1 MPFCSRVV
9 IHLLSKAN
17 EESLSM
23 KRLVVILFLIGSF
36 LTPVVTFAEEHRRY
50 YDRDR
55 RDWHEWN
62 EHENRAYRH
71 WLMEERRER
80 RYREYRRINAQ
91 RQREYWR
98 WRHEHG
104 DWR

>member
-1 MPFCSRVV
+1 
-9 IHLLSKAN
+9 
-17 EESLSM
+17 M
-23 KRLVVILFLIGSF
+23 KRLVVILLLIGSF

-71 WLMEERRER
+71 WLMEEAGVER
-80 RYREYRRINAQ
+80 RYREYRRNKRPAASVSIG
-91 RQREYWR
+91 R

>member
-1 MPFCSRVV
+1 
-9 IHLLSKAN
+9 
-17 EESLSM
+17 M
-23 KRLVVILFLIGSF
+23 KRLLVILFLIGSF
-36 LTPVVTFAEEHRRY
+36 LTPVVSFAEERHRY

-80 RYREYRRINAQ
+80 KYREYRRLNAQ
-91 RQREYWR
+91 RQRDYWR
-98 WRHEHG
+98 WRHEHR

>member
-1 MPFCSRVV
+1 
-9 IHLLSKAN
+9 
-17 EESLSM
+17 M
-23 KRLVVILFLIGSF
+23 KRLVAVLILSAAMMPLIDSA
-36 LTPVVTFAEEHRRY
+36 AERRY

-55 RDWHEWN
+55 RDWHVWN
-62 EHENRAYRH
+62 EGENRAYRH

-80 RYREYRRINAQ
+80 RYREYRRLRAAQ
-91 RQREYWR
+91 QREYWR